1 MASRCPKN
9 SNSNRECQNFCVR
22 GGFSLNPAV
31 NPTKS
36 EKTQHWRGLALI
48 WHTHPIGESKRRR
61 MGAPVKGEQ
70 DAAGPQI
77 VDTLGGRMHVR
88 WDEGAAATPHGQLV
102 FFAQFLAATGVFDR
116 WVSQCPLAYRS
127 GNAPDKRDV
136 LGTLMLGLL
145 AGHRRYAHIT
155 ALRGDALAAQALGMN
170 KVVSE
175 DALRRAL
182 ERIDEAASTAWM
194 RPALMHSV
202 REVLDKP
209 WVLDMDASIKPM
221 YGRQEGAEIGYNPTK
236 PKRPSHALHT
246 FWVGNLRLV
255 LDVQVSSGKQHARAH
270 AKAALGR
277 LLDELGDRRPAL
289 VRGDSGY
296 GNEGILLQLE
306 ERGQPYL
313 LRLRQTA
320 NVQRLVAR
328 QFARQDWSRA
338 DNQGCQMVQDWLQ
351 LHGWSKKRRV
361 IVVRQRIR
369 GGIARERRVDDKQLS
384 LDLAGPSV
392 HEGERLW
399 EYAVLVTDVQYPI
412 EAIGQL
418 YRDRADCENGFDELK
433 NQWGL
438 SGFSTQDIN
447 RCQTTAR
454 ACALV
459 YNWWSWYC
467 RAAHPTARMEAI
479 TSRPLL
485 LAAVG
490 KASSHA
496 GQTTLYLTPM
506 HGKRHMLKQL
516 LVNIDAALQH
526 VKATAEQFKM
536 TDPWA
541 VLMRY
546 VSDRIAPVLGP
557 FRPPAGLQGGGVT
570 AGFRF
575 RNCLLRKFYFDSGPC
590 QAAGA

>member
-1 MASRCPKN
+1 M
-9 SNSNRECQNFCVR
+9 
-22 GGFSLNPAV
+22 
-31 NPTKS
+31 
-36 EKTQHWRGLALI
+36 
-48 WHTHPIGESKRRR
+48 GENKRRR
-61 MGAPVKGEQ
+61 STPLAR
-70 DAAGPQI
+70 AGQGGNEPQV

-88 WDEGAAATPHGQLV
+88 WDEGAVATPHGQLV
-102 FFAQFLAATGVFDR
+102 FFAEFLAATGVFER
-116 WVSQCPLAYRS
+116 WVSACPLAYRS

-155 ALRGDALAAQALGMN
+155 ALRGDAVAAHALGMN

-182 ERIDEAASTAWM
+182 ERIDEAASSAWM

-202 REVLDKP
+202 REALDKP
-209 WVLDMDASIKPM
+209 WVLDIDASIKPL
-221 YGRQEGAEIGYNPTK
+221 YGRQEGAELGYNPSK

-255 LDVQVSSGKQHARAH
+255 LDVQVSCGKQHSSVH

-277 LLDELGDRRPAL
+277 LLDELGEGPGNRRPAL

-296 GNEGILLQLE
+296 GNEGILVELE
-306 ERGQPYL
+306 SRQQPYL

-320 NVQRLVAR
+320 NVQRLVAQ
-328 QFARQDWSRA
+328 QFNRHDWSRA
-338 DNQGCQMVQDWLQ
+338 DRQGCQMVEAQLQ
-351 LHGWSKKRRV
+351 LHGWSAKRRV
-361 IVVRQRIR
+361 VIVRQRIR
-369 GGIARERRVDDKQLS
+369 GGIARERRVDASQQLR
-384 LDLAGPSV
+384 LDLQPSV

-399 EYAVLVTDVQYPI
+399 EYAVLVTDVSYPI
-412 EAIGQL
+412 EAVGQL
-418 YRDRADCENGFDELK
+418 YRDRADAENGFDELK

-438 SGFSTQDIN
+438 GGFTTQDIN

-467 RAAHPTARMEAI
+467 RAANPTARMEAI

-490 KASSHA
+490 KAASHA
-496 GQTTLYLTPM
+496 GQTTLYLTPL
-506 HGKRHMLKQL
+506 HGKADLLKS
-516 LVNIDAALQH
+516 LVASIRAALRH
-526 VKATAEQFKM
+526 VRVTAEQFGSG
-536 TDPWA
+536 DPWA
-541 VLMRY
+541 TLLRY
-546 VSDRIAPVLGP
+546 VSQKIAPAVGS
-557 FRPPAGLQGGGVT
+557 FRPHNGLPATG
-570 AGFRF
+570 
-575 RNCLLRKFYFDSGPC
+575 
-590 QAAGA
+590 

>member
-1 MASRCPKN
+1 M
-9 SNSNRECQNFCVR
+9 
-22 GGFSLNPAV
+22 
-31 NPTKS
+31 
-36 EKTQHWRGLALI
+36 
-48 WHTHPIGESKRRR
+48 GEAKRRR
-61 MGAPVKGEQ
+61 ERALVGRGEQ
-70 DAAGPQI
+70 GEEAQV

-88 WDEGAAATPHGQLV
+88 WDRGAAATPHGQLA
-102 FFAQFLAATGVFDR
+102 FFAEFLATTGVFEH
-116 WVSQCPLAYRS
+116 WVSACPLAYQS

-155 ALRGDALAAQALGMN
+155 ALRGDAVAAQALGMN

-182 ERIDEAASTAWM
+182 ERIDEGASTAWM

-202 REVLDKP
+202 REALDKP
-209 WVLDMDASIKPM
+209 WVLDIDASIKPL
-221 YGRQEGAEIGYNPTK
+221 YGHQEGAELGYNPSK
-236 PKRPSHALHT
+236 PGRPSHVLHT

-255 LDVQVSSGKQHARAH
+255 LDVQVSAGKQHTSVH

-277 LLDELGDRRPAL
+277 LLDELGDKRPAL

-296 GNEGILLQLE
+296 GNEGILLELE
-306 ERGQPYL
+306 RRGQPYL

-320 NVQRLVAR
+320 KVQRLVAQ

-338 DNQGCQMVQDWLQ
+338 DNQGCQMVEDWLQ
-351 LHGWSKKRRV
+351 LHGWSSKRRV
-361 IVVRQRIR
+361 VIVRQRIK
-369 GGIARERRVDDKQLS
+369 GGIARERRVNGKQLK

-392 HEGERLW
+392 HEGDRLW
-399 EYAVLVTDVQYPI
+399 EYAVMVTDTAYPI

-438 SGFSTQDIN
+438 SGFTTRDIN

-467 RAAHPTARMEAI
+467 RAANPTARMEAI

-490 KASSHA
+490 RAAHSG

-506 HGKRHMLKQL
+506 HGQANL
-516 LVNIDAALQH
+516 LRPLIANIQAALQH
-526 VKATAEQFKM
+526 VRAAAEQFKSA
-536 TDPWA
+536 DPWTF
-541 VLMRY
+541 LLRY
-546 VSDRIAPVLGP
+546 ISNMIAPAL
-557 FRPPAGLQGGGVT
+557 PAFTTPAALQ
-570 AGFRF
+570 A
-575 RNCLLRKFYFDSGPC
+575 SG
-590 QAAGA
+590 

>member
-1 MASRCPKN
+1 
-9 SNSNRECQNFCVR
+9 
-22 GGFSLNPAV
+22 
-31 NPTKS
+31 
-36 EKTQHWRGLALI
+36 
-48 WHTHPIGESKRRR
+48 
-61 MGAPVKGEQ
+61 MGALAKLKDGADQ
-70 DAAGPQI
+70 PQV
-77 VDTLGGRMHVR
+77 VDTLGGRMHIR

-102 FFAQFLAATGVFDR
+102 FFAEFLATTGVFER
-116 WVSQCPLAYRS
+116 WVSSCPLEYRS

-155 ALRGDALAAQALGMN
+155 ALRGDAVAAQALGMN

-202 REVLDKP
+202 RQALDKP
-209 WVLDMDASIKPM
+209 WVLDIDATIKPL
-221 YGRQEGAEIGYNPTK
+221 YGRQEGAELGYNPAK
-236 PKRPSHALHT
+236 PGRPSHVLHT

-255 LDVQVSSGKQHARAH
+255 LDVQVNSGKQHTSVH

-277 LLDELGDRRPAL
+277 LLDELGDKRPAL

-296 GNEGILLQLE
+296 GNEGILA
-306 ERGQPYL
+306 GVGASNNP
-313 LRLRQTA
+313 TCCA
-320 NVQRLVAR
+320 CAR
-328 QFARQDWSRA
+328 RPMCSAWWPSSSRAKDWSRA
-338 DNQGCQMVQDWLQ
+338 DNQGCQMAEDWLQ

-361 IVVRQRIR
+361 VIVRQRLR
-369 GGIARERRVDDKQLS
+369 GGIARERRVDGKQLQ

-392 HEGERLW
+392 LEGERLW
-399 EYAVLVTDVQYPI
+399 EYAVMVTDVKYPL

-438 SGFSTQDIN
+438 SGFTTQDIN

-467 RAAHPTARMEAI
+467 RTANPSARMEAI

-490 KASSHA
+490 TVANHA
-496 GQTTLYLTPM
+496 GQTTLYLTPL
-506 HGKRHMLKQL
+506 HGKANMLKPL
-516 LVNIDAALQH
+516 IANIRAALQH
-526 VKATAEQFKM
+526 VKDTAEQFKVI
-536 TDPWA
+536 DRWA
-541 VLMRY
+541 VLLRY
-546 VSDRIAPVLGP
+546 VSDKIAPTLGT
-557 FRPPAGLQGGGVT
+557 FRPPDVLPATG
-570 AGFRF
+570 
-575 RNCLLRKFYFDSGPC
+575 
-590 QAAGA
+590 